1 MKIISVVNLKG
12 GVGKTTTV
20 VNMAALLAREW
31 SKRVLVVDCDPQA
44 NATQFFEC
52 APGAGVAEI
61 LMGAYDL
68 ADGLIFGTP
77 VPGVDLI
84 RGSMALVEA
93 DIAALRD
100 GSASMEPLREVLDDL
115 SDMEPRYDFA
125 ILDCPPCF
133 TAASCAAIMASEDII
148 IPVKPDGFALGGT
161 RELAQQIINLQE
173 LNPAI
178 SSVRALVTM
187 WHNSEAVLAGEKA
200 LRDFGGLDVFG
211 TNIRRTDKVDE
222 STYARQTLDT
232 WSPYSSAGRDYRAF
246 VQEYLLGGAV

>member
-52 APGAGVAEI
+52 SPGAGVAEI
-61 LMGAYDL
+61 LFGEYDL

-77 VPGVDLI
+77 IAGVELI
-84 RGSMALVEA
+84 RGSMALAEA

-100 GSASMEPLREVLDDL
+100 GSASMERLRGALEDIGGI
-115 SDMEPRYDFA
+115 EPGYDFV

-148 IPVKPDGFALGGT
+148 IPVKPDGFALTGT
-161 RELAQQIINLQE
+161 RELAHQIMNLQE

-178 SSVRALVTM
+178 VSVRALVTM

-200 LRDFGGLDVFG
+200 LRDFGGLDVFK

-246 VQEYLLGGAV
+246 VWEYLMGGDA

>member
-61 LMGAYDL
+61 LFGEYDL

-77 VPGVDLI
+77 IPGVELI
-84 RGSMALVEA
+84 RGSMALAEA

-100 GSASMEPLREVLDDL
+100 GAASMERLRETLEDIG
-115 SDMEPRYDFA
+115 DMEPGYDFV

-133 TAASCAAIMASEDII
+133 TAASCAAIMASEDVI
-148 IPVKPDGFALGGT
+148 IPVKPDGFALNGT
-161 RELAQQIINLQE
+161 RELAAQIVNLQE

-178 SSVRALVTM
+178 VSVRALVTM

-200 LRDFGGLDVFG
+200 LREFAGLDVFQ

-246 VQEYLLGGAV
+246 VQEYLMGGNV